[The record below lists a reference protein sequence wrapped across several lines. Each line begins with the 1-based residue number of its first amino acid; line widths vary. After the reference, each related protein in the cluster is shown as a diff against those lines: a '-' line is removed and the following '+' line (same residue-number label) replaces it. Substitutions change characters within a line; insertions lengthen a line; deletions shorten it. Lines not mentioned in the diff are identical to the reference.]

1 MWLSKSNR
9 IILLLII
16 DSAFF
21 LLELTVGK
29 DLRNMLVSVRKGIAD
44 LFARG

>member
-16 DSAFF
+16 DSIFF
-21 LLELTVGK
+21 VIELSVGES
-29 DLRNMLVSVRKGIAD
+29 RVNVYSR
-44 LFARG
+44 F